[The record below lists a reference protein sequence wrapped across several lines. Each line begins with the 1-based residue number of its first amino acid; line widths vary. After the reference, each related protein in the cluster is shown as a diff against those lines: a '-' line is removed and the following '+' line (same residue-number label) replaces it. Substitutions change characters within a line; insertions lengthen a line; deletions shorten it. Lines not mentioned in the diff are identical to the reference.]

1 MLYILQE
8 GLEEW
13 YKLGVYTVSYYT
25 LTTCCILQEG
35 LEEWYKLGIR
45 PDDVIQALS
54 ALTIQDPL
62 RIRSEEPC
70 ATLSPITE
78 ERPTFPERESGS
90 FGTGE
95 RERDGD
101 AESVQPG
108 FPERES
114 GSLGTG
120 ERERDGDAESVQP
133 GFPERESGSFGM
145 GERERDGDAES
156 VQPGFPERESGSF
169 GMGEC
174 QSGSLGM
181 AEPERD
187 RDADFTVR
195 EGEKERN
202 LTWDDEDVTEIS
214 FARNH
219 STNKG
224 ATSSVISMA
233 TATTSVE
240 TEGESCAVSS
250 SDVNDSD
257 SSVFSPEPSSNTL
270 TNPAATT
277 ASSSSSQR
285 HRVDST
291 PFPDSRMRSF
301 PETIAEE
308 TCTSC
313 REHSEGVSTA
323 TSSGGHFEGV
333 STATQQLDESLVE
346 CECCATSLATS
357 FNGGRATNSCVF
369 GEHGENR
376 GTIDSGACEHGVRV
390 GERRCAKCDVSEG
403 GSVREQ
409 TQEQR

>member
-1 MLYILQE
+1 MIQLGVYTVFYYTLTTCCILQE

-45 PDDVIQALS
+45 PEDVIQALS
-54 ALTIQDPL
+54 ALTIQDPH

-90 FGTGE
+90 FG
-95 RERDGD
+95 
-101 AESVQPG
+101 
-108 FPERES
+108 
-114 GSLGTG
+114 
-120 ERERDGDAESVQP
+120 
-133 GFPERESGSFGM
+133 M

-156 VQPGFPERESGSF
+156 VQPGILERESGSF

-181 AEPERD
+181 AEPERG

-233 TATTSVE
+233 TATASVE
-240 TEGESCAVSS
+240 TEGGSCAVSS

-270 TNPAATT
+270 ANPAATT
-277 ASSSSSQR
+277 AFSSSSQR

-323 TSSGGHFEGV
+323 TSSERHSEGV

-376 GTIDSGACEHGVRV
+376 GTIDSGACEHGVKV

-403 GSVREQ
+403 GGVREQ

>member
-1 MLYILQE
+1 MIQ
-8 GLEEW
+8 
-13 YKLGVYTVSYYT
+13 LGVYTVSYYT

-45 PDDVIQALS
+45 PEDVIQALS
-54 ALTIQDPL
+54 ALTIQDPH

-78 ERPTFPERESGS
+78 ERPTFL
-90 FGTGE
+90 
-95 RERDGD
+95 
-101 AESVQPG
+101 
-108 FPERES
+108 ERES
-114 GSLGTG
+114 GSLMG

-156 VQPGFPERESGSF
+156 VQPGFLERESGSF

-195 EGEKERN
+195 EGEKERS

-233 TATTSVE
+233 TATASVE

-277 ASSSSSQR
+277 ASSSSSSQR

-323 TSSGGHFEGV
+323 TSSEGHSEGV

-369 GEHGENR
+369 GEHWENR
-376 GTIDSGACEHGVRV
+376 GTIDSGACEHGVKV

>member
-1 MLYILQE
+1 MIQ
-8 GLEEW
+8 
-13 YKLGVYTVSYYT
+13 LGVYTVSYYT

-54 ALTIQDPL
+54 ALTIQDPH

-78 ERPTFPERESGS
+78 ERP
-90 FGTGE
+90 
-95 RERDGD
+95 
-101 AESVQPG
+101 A

-133 GFPERESGSFGM
+133 GIL
-145 GERERDGDAES
+145 
-156 VQPGFPERESGSF
+156 ERESGSF

-270 TNPAATT
+270 ANPAATT
-277 ASSSSSQR
+277 ASSSSQR

-301 PETIAEE
+301 PETIMEE

-323 TSSGGHFEGV
+323 TSSERHSEGV
-333 STATQQLDESLVE
+333 STAMQQLDESLVE